1 MCSWGGYFLL
11 GVETCS
17 HPCNLELLDGMHE
30 VSACEKFPQGLI
42 AALVHRNLSQKSSKL
57 PFISIYVHLF
67 PFISIFGEFWG
78 ESPAFPSY
86 FGGLK

>member
-1 MCSWGGYFLL
+1 MLL
-11 GVETCS
+11 
-17 HPCNLELLDGMHE
+17 
-30 VSACEKFPQGLI
+30 ACEKFPQGLM
-42 AALVHRNLSQKSSKL
+42 AALDHRNLSQTSSK
-57 PFISIYVHLF
+57 PILF